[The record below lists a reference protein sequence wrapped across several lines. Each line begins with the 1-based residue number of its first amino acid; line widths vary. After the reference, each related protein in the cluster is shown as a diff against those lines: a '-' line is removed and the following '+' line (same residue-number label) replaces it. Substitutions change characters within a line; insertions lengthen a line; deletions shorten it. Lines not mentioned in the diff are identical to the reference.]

1 MRVGAAEA
9 RSRGLTAKRRGQY
22 RFSILLIDDMPR
34 IGLDGVYRITMCPRK
49 ENDMTRSGNTVL
61 AACAAAFLSLT
72 SIGAIVTVPPA
83 DAHGDAAP
91 VELA

>member
-1 MRVGAAEA
+1 
-9 RSRGLTAKRRGQY
+9 
-22 RFSILLIDDMPR
+22 
-34 IGLDGVYRITMCPRK
+34 
-49 ENDMTRSGNTVL
+49 MTRSGNTVL